1 MKWKST
7 AKHLPKEG
15 STVLCCWGI
24 EAPGTMGVATYSGSD
39 HWHEPE
45 DDEDDY
51 RRPEH
56 WMELPA
62 SPFAAK
68 GESSKE
74 KS

>member
-24 EAPGTMGVATYSGSD
+24 EPPGTMGVATYSGGD
-39 HWHEPE
+39 LWHEPE

-51 RRPEH
+51 RAPEH
-56 WMELPA
+56 WMELPP
-62 SPFAAK
+62 SPFAALEADR
-68 GESSKE
+68 ESK
-74 KS
+74 